1 MVARAGRARKARSL
15 PFRYGTAMP
24 ITLIRPDDHQLVP
37 WKNGKGMTREVAN
50 AMRPDGTMLWRL
62 SLATVDRDGP
72 FSDFTGYKR
81 IIMLLEG
88 KGMTLDFGP
97 HGSAVMDRPFV
108 PVTFDGGW
116 PTSATLVDG
125 PTRDFIVVTAHDGA
139 ASAVEVL
146 KLTAAGEALAP
157 SHSLTVLL
165 ALAGAATVETA
176 DGRQR
181 LETGDCL
188 RLDGAG
194 QGGRIAAERDS
205 ALVYRI
211 DIDLA

>member
-1 MVARAGRARKARSL
+1 
-15 PFRYGTAMP
+15 
-24 ITLIRPDDHQLVP
+24 
-37 WKNGKGMTREVAN
+37 
-50 AMRPDGTMLWRL
+50 MLWRL

-116 PTSATLVDG
+116 PTTATLMDG
-125 PTRDFIVVTAHDGA
+125 PTRDFNVVAAHERA

-146 KLTAAGEALAP
+146 KVPASGAALAP
-157 SHSLTVLL
+157 SRDLTFLR
-165 ALAGAATVETA
+165 ALSGAAAVDVGGTHRILA
-176 DGRQR
+176 
-181 LETGDCL
+181 TGDCL

-194 QGGRIAAERDS
+194 QGGRVAGPADG

-211 DIDLA
+211 DLDLADGAPAR